1 MQTSHKQKPIRI
13 ILVDDHQAIRESWKF
28 LLEKDER
35 FTVIAQCEDGRDAIE
50 KAQLLDPDIMLMD
63 INMNKVNGF
72 EATQQIIEHSPSVKI
87 IGLSVNIH
95 PGYSTKMLRL
105 GAKGFVT
112 KSSPFSELTTA
123 ILKVHEGE
131 NYVCDE
137 IRNNTGYR
145 QPN

>member
-1 MQTSHKQKPIRI
+1 MQTSHIQKPIRI

-50 KAQLLDPDIMLMD
+50 KAQRLLPDVMLMD
-63 INMNKVNGF
+63 INMSKVNGF
-72 EATQQIIEHSPSVKI
+72 EATQQIIDRSPSVKI

-95 PGYSTKMLRL
+95 PGYATKMLGL

-112 KSSPFSELTTA
+112 KSSPFAELTTA

-137 IRNNTGYR
+137 IRNNNSYR
-145 QPN
+145 QAN